1 MVVVPRPDP
10 PCYNHLHM
18 WQSWAVHTQYHCD
31 CMLYMLR
38 NLAIRTEL
46 GLVDMYSHASAQL
59 MHFHGY
65 VHVSALAC
73 LYTFRPRQHHYVPS
87 QPFGIWPRRSDPH
100 CSRACLGFS
109 VFLDPGHGPFEGTFP
124 FVRRGLLAGN
134 FVWLSRFES
143 ARSSPC
149 VLFFLFVGIYF
160 SVSAYFFSCIFCR
173 WPNQ

>member
-1 MVVVPRPDP
+1 MRGHLSVYGDHGLGTHNTTVICM
-10 PCYNHLHM
+10 PCMH
-18 WQSWAVHTQYHCD
+18 
-31 CMLYMLR
+31 R
-38 NLAIRTEL
+38 NLALRTEL
-46 GLVDMYSHASAQL
+46 GLVDMYSHASVQL

-109 VFLDPGHGPFEGTFP
+109 VFLDPGHGPFVGTFP

-149 VLFFLFVGIYF
+149 VLFCLFVGVYF
-160 SVSAYFFSCIFCR
+160 SVSAYFFPGIFCR

>member
-1 MVVVPRPDP
+1 MYGDHGLGTHNTTVICM
-10 PCYNHLHM
+10 PC
-18 WQSWAVHTQYHCD
+18 
-31 CMLYMLR
+31 MLR
-38 NLAIRTEL
+38 NLAIQTEL
-46 GLVDMYSHASAQL
+46 GLVDMYSHASVQL

-87 QPFGIWPRRSDPH
+87 QSFGIWPRRSDPH

-109 VFLDPGHGPFEGTFP
+109 VFLDPGHGPFVGTFP

-143 ARSSPC
+143 ACSSPC
-149 VLFFLFVGIYF
+149 VLFCLFVGVYF
-160 SVSAYFFSCIFCR
+160 SVSAYFFLGIFCR